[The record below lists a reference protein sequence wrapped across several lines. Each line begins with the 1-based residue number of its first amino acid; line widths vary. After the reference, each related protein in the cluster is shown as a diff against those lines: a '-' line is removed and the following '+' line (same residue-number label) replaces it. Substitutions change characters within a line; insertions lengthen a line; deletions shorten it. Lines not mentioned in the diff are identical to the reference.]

1 VDDVQA
7 IAEPSERSKLPA
19 GIVDAGFASLAT
31 FVASLVAVIIF
42 SDADRGIYAVYFTAF
57 NLGAII
63 AYQLVYVPAEIDSVA
78 RALPV
83 RITIIDDS
91 LRIGRLPAV
100 VGALIVLG
108 ATITTAPIAD
118 LRLATGLTIS
128 ALAATYL
135 SPTQDHLRRILH
147 IVHQPWDAAWM
158 SVTQFATTASALG
171 IMIWIGVGPEWIPF
185 GSLAIANIVSM
196 TMGHH
201 LIRRRRVADAAP
213 GQVSFRDLLPNGR
226 WLVVQAIIPALGAF
240 IIATVITYLAGPEA
254 MGYAEAA
261 RIVAQPILVMSGGL
275 TAALRPR
282 AMEAAMA
289 RDLDVSLKVEKMF
302 LGLVIGGVALY
313 LPVVAGAWA
322 WNPMAYLVP
331 PAYEISGLVAA
342 AVVANLSLA
351 VVLIIVNEMFAAG
364 RAKAVSI
371 IEAIAVPIG
380 VLSALSAATIGAFA
394 WPLARFVG
402 GSGAAVGL
410 VYIWLVHYRISPRM
424 RR

>member
-1 VDDVQA
+1 MDDVQTV
-7 IAEPSERSKLPA
+7 AEPSERSKLPA
-19 GIVDAGFASLAT
+19 GIIDASFASLAT
-31 FVASLVAVIIF
+31 FVASLVAVVIF

-63 AYQLVYVPAEIDSVA
+63 AYQLVYVPAEIESVA
-78 RALPV
+78 RELPL

-100 VGALIVLG
+100 AGALIILG

-118 LRLATGLTIS
+118 PQLAIGLTVT

-158 SVTQFATTASALG
+158 SVTQFATTAAALG
-171 IMIWIGVGPEWIPF
+171 VMVWLDVAPEWIPF
-185 GSLAIANIVSM
+185 GSLAIANVVSM
-196 TMGHH
+196 TVGRT
-201 LIRRRRVADAAP
+201 LIRRKRLADTAP
-213 GQVSFRDLLPNGR
+213 GQVTFRDLLHNGR
-226 WLVVQAIIPALGAF
+226 WLVVQAVIPALGAF

-261 RIVAQPILVMSGGL
+261 RIVAQPILVMAGGL

-289 RDLDVSLKVEKMF
+289 RDLETSLKVEKIF
-302 LGLVIGGVALY
+302 LVLVLGGVALY
-313 LPVVAGAWA
+313 LPLVAGAWA

-331 PAYEISGLVAA
+331 PAYEIPGLVAA
-342 AVVANLSLA
+342 AVLANTTLA

-380 VLSALSAATIGAFA
+380 VLSALSAAFIGAYA
-394 WPLARFVG
+394 WPLARGVG
-402 GSGAAVGL
+402 GLGAAVGL
-410 VYIWLVHYRISPRM
+410 VYIWLVHYRISLKRT
-424 RR
+424 

>member
-1 VDDVQA
+1 
-7 IAEPSERSKLPA
+7 
-19 GIVDAGFASLAT
+19 
-31 FVASLVAVIIF
+31 
-42 SDADRGIYAVYFTAF
+42 
-57 NLGAII
+57 
-63 AYQLVYVPAEIDSVA
+63 
-78 RALPV
+78 
-83 RITIIDDS
+83 
-91 LRIGRLPAV
+91 
-100 VGALIVLG
+100 
-108 ATITTAPIAD
+108 
-118 LRLATGLTIS
+118 
-128 ALAATYL
+128 
-135 SPTQDHLRRILH
+135 
-147 IVHQPWDAAWM
+147 
-158 SVTQFATTASALG
+158 
-171 IMIWIGVGPEWIPF
+171 
-185 GSLAIANIVSM
+185 
-196 TMGHH
+196 
-201 LIRRRRVADAAP
+201 
-213 GQVSFRDLLPNGR
+213 
-226 WLVVQAIIPALGAF
+226 
-240 IIATVITYLAGPEA
+240 
-254 MGYAEAA
+254 
-261 RIVAQPILVMSGGL
+261 
-275 TAALRPR
+275 
-282 AMEAAMA
+282 
-289 RDLDVSLKVEKMF
+289 MF